1 MSVPFQIA
9 VACADP
15 HALVRFW
22 AAAMDLEV
30 EDHAPF
36 VAQMLEQGH
45 ATEADTVVVDSRRVW
60 REAAACRGTE
70 PGQPRLLFQLV
81 PEAKATK
88 NRVHLDLHVG
98 AEGRDA
104 KVDDLLERG
113 ATRLGEGAQGPHQW
127 VVLADPEGNE
137 FCVA

>member
-1 MSVPFQIA
+1 
-9 VACADP
+9 
-15 HALVRFW
+15 
-22 AAAMDLEV
+22 
-30 EDHAPF
+30 
-36 VAQMLEQGH
+36 
-45 ATEADTVVVDSRRVW
+45 
-60 REAAACRGTE
+60 
-70 PGQPRLLFQLV
+70 V

-98 AEGRDA
+98 AEERDA